1 MYENKVKCC
10 NDPETGLRY
19 HGFSMVFM
27 QVFTLPH
34 DLKFAEPKDIK
45 SVDFSRIEESLGD
58 ARDGGKNFL
67 VRKNSKGTI
76 ESFIFER
83 PKVLI
88 DNFGGGVSANEDSR
102 RAIKRYILP
111 GFHISMIINP
121 NKNGKCSPQPI
132 IKVEGEV
139 HVEMSLFFNRTVIL
153 SYRLLRDK
161 DSIRCCEVEKVVNET
176 NISYIE
182 RNKRDEELFLYN
194 DHLILL
200 AALNHGAENWTAT
213 IDKENNLVETD
224 INANLKDAL
233 FSDLKIDE
241 RGEYSQDYSLTYSV
255 ANDGK
260 SGNPFPEICRRYK
273 ESLINEI
280 LKHSAV
286 KSKEYDRSAV
296 VMRDT
301 KFTLVDI
308 WESMQDHNGAFE
320 ALGLDEVQTIEH
332 IKEYHKSEL
341 IGLMSLYPGEWPF
354 RDAKAFDEVCG
365 DNIAIDTDDL
375 VLVNSDMAVVFGT
388 YGLRGEDAQ
397 GVDWKAHLKMRSR
410 YHVSWPEYMLI
421 LEMILAKKHTIAYA
435 NEQIIVNS
443 LVLDQDNDEYKL
455 NEVLSRNADLQKRLT
470 RLMLLLNVSQY
481 AKFVSHK
488 VMFQRTEERLHI
500 DKMFSDLNDSLTAV
514 NDYLHNI
521 TETKGVRQGFNMGFL
536 LLLISIFL
544 LFEIFFQNVSL
555 PFIEDLMKSLGVQN
569 ETGLSSILAHVIVW
583 LSVITVLI
591 GVWVLLTRYRDHFVK
606 GAREI
611 YSRVKMFFFGSSTNS

>member
-1 MYENKVKCC
+1 MCENRVNCC
-10 NDPETGLRY
+10 DSPESGLRY
-19 HGFSMVFM
+19 NGFSMVFM

-34 DLKFAEPKDIK
+34 DLQFTEPKDIAT
-45 SVDFSRIEESLGD
+45 VDFSRVETNIGD

-88 DNFGGGVSANEDSR
+88 DNFEGVVSTNEDSR

-111 GFHISMIINP
+111 GFNLSMQINP
-121 NKNGKCSPQPI
+121 NKRGSYGPLPI

-139 HVEMSLFFNRTVIL
+139 HVEMSLFFNRTVII
-153 SYRLLRDK
+153 SYRLVRGD
-161 DSIRCCEVEKVVNET
+161 DSLRCCEITAKET
-176 NISYIE
+176 
-182 RNKRDEELFLYN
+182 EEGVIFSEICGSDNVALYN

-213 IDKENNLVETD
+213 IDKNNNLVETD
-224 INANLKDAL
+224 INANLKDAI

-241 RGEYSQDYSLTYSV
+241 QGNYSQEFSLDYCI
-255 ANDGK
+255 AECNK
-260 SGNPFPEICRRYK
+260 SSNPFPEICRRYK
-273 ESLINEI
+273 ECLINEI
-280 LKHSAV
+280 INNSTQRVSH
-286 KSKEYDRSAV
+286 YDRSAI

-308 WESMQDHNGAFE
+308 WESISDHNGSFE
-320 ALGLDEVQTIEH
+320 ALGYDEVATIEH
-332 IKEYHKSEL
+332 IKEYHKPEL

-354 RDAKAFDEVCG
+354 RDPSAFEEVCG
-365 DNIAIDTDDL
+365 ESIAIDTDDL

-443 LVLDQDNDEYKL
+443 LVLDRENDEYRL
-455 NEVLSRNADLQKRLT
+455 NEVLSRNADLQRRLT

-488 VMFQRTEERLHI
+488 VMFERTEKRLHI
-500 DKMFSDLNDSLTAV
+500 DEMFDDLNSSIGAV

-521 TETKGVRQGFNMGFL
+521 TETKGVKQGFNMGFI
-536 LLLISIFL
+536 LLLISIFS
-544 LFEIFFQNVSL
+544 LFEIFFQEVRL
-555 PFIEDLMKSLGVQN
+555 PFVQYISMNLFDDKAEFISSFLGNLIILISVF
-569 ETGLSSILAHVIVW
+569 GLIFGLIIVF
-583 LSVITVLI
+583 V
-591 GVWVLLTRYRDHFVK
+591 RYRQHLKNIARNYLNRFVNCFRK
-606 GAREI
+606 GGR
-611 YSRVKMFFFGSSTNS
+611 

>member
-1 MYENKVKCC
+1 MDNIKEVCC
-10 NDPETGLRY
+10 DSPETGLRY
-19 HGFSMVFM
+19 NGFSMVFM

-34 DLKFAEPKDIK
+34 DLQFSEPKDIAT
-45 SVDFSRIEESLGD
+45 VEFSRIESNVGD

-67 VRKNSKGTI
+67 VKKNSKGTI

-88 DNFGGGVSANEDSR
+88 DNFEGVVSTNEDSR

-111 GFHISMIINP
+111 GFHIEMVINP
-121 NKNGKCSPQPI
+121 NKRGSYKPLPI

-139 HVEMSLFFNRTVIL
+139 YVEMSLFFNRTVII
-153 SYRLLRDK
+153 SYRLVRGDDSLCCHEVEPIESDERVTLSVKK
-161 DSIRCCEVEKVVNET
+161 DSEDVA
-176 NISYIE
+176 
-182 RNKRDEELFLYN
+182 LYN

-213 IDKENNLVETD
+213 IDKNNNLVETD
-224 INANLKDAL
+224 INANLKDAI
-233 FSDLKIDE
+233 FSDLKIDVQ
-241 RGEYSQDYSLTYSV
+241 GNYSQKLSLDYSV
-255 ANDGK
+255 AESTK
-260 SGNPFPEICRRYK
+260 SSNPFPEICRRYK
-273 ESLINEI
+273 ECLINEI
-280 LKHSAV
+280 IKHSQGRV
-286 KSKEYDRSAV
+286 DHYDRSAV

-308 WESMQDHNGAFE
+308 WESIADHNGAFE
-320 ALGLDEVQTIEH
+320 ALGYDEVQTIQH
-332 IKEYHKSEL
+332 IKEHHKPEL

-354 RDAKAFDEVCG
+354 RDPLAFEEVCG

-388 YGLRGEDAQ
+388 YGLRGDDAQ

-443 LVLDQDNDEYKL
+443 LVLDRENDEYKL
-455 NEVLSRNADLQKRLT
+455 NEVLSRNADLQRRLT

-488 VMFQRTEERLHI
+488 VMFERTEKRLHI
-500 DKMFSDLNDSLTAV
+500 DEMFDDLNSSIGAV

-521 TETKGVRQGFNMGFL
+521 TETKGVKQGFNMGFI
-536 LLLISIFL
+536 LLLISIFS
-544 LFEIFFQNVSL
+544 LFEIFFQEVRL
-555 PFIEDLMKSLGVQN
+555 PFVQYMTKSLFNDEAVWISELLGN
-569 ETGLSSILAHVIVW
+569 MIVW
-583 LSVITVLI
+583 VCVCGLI
-591 GVWVLLTRYRDHFVK
+591 FGLAVVFVRYRQHLKNISKNYLNRFLNCFK
-606 GAREI
+606 
-611 YSRVKMFFFGSSTNS
+611 SKK